1 MNKGLKRN
9 LFIPATIAFS
19 LILSPLSAFAST
31 PTYKS
36 QKVII
41 TFKNSVDPATLK
53 SIKKYSGKINRQPKK
68 LNSISATV
76 PSTALNALKNSPS
89 VVSIEEDDVIKIEGQ
104 TEDWG
109 INQMNVPTAKN
120 LGYTG
125 KGVKIAVLDTG
136 ISPHDDLVISGGT
149 SISSY
154 TSSYYDD
161 NGHGTHVAGIIGAKD
176 NSIGTVG
183 AAPDASIYAV
193 KVLGANGSG
202 LTSDI
207 IFGIDWAIANKM
219 NIINLSLGTQQDSL
233 ALKEAINK
241 ATNNGIIVIA
251 AAGNDGNATGTGDT
265 VDYPAKYDNV
275 IAVGATDSSN
285 KKASFSSAGPAVTVS
300 APGVSILSTLNNG
313 SYGYK
318 QGTSMATPY
327 VSGIVALYKEAYPNY
342 NAVQIQQLVESNAI
356 DLGVKGKDSLFGYGL
371 VQAPQSKGSLET
383 PKTPVAP
390 SNFVSSEVLTKSLT
404 LSWSSVSNATSY
416 ELKRNGTT
424 VYSGK
429 ETSFT
434 DKNLAQGTTYNYS
447 LIAKNIAGNSAPV
460 SLSIKTKVPS
470 LTTPS
475 GLKVD
480 STSNTI
486 NIVWNK
492 VTNASNYI
500 LKRNGTTVYSGA
512 NPTFTDVNLTPGIN
526 YSYELTAIGSTG
538 ISATALFQ
546 KMTTPVTPGNVA
558 ETHGTT
564 TAKLSWS
571 PAQGASF
578 YRIKNAKTGVQV
590 FQGSTTSLSLA
601 NLPAGYDFSFAVY
614 AGNNGGVSS
623 PETVSFKTTPAA
635 PTSSPLVA
643 AKPTQNSVT
652 LSWKFIYNA
661 SSYELKRNGTT
672 IYEGNALSFL
682 DNGLLPGGKY
692 TYTLTAKNDIG
703 TSPVSTVIVNTI
715 PSVPGNLT
723 ASSTTNSVSLKWEQV
738 SGATYYTVKRNGAV
752 IYKGPS
758 TTTTNTGL
766 LSGVEYKYTVA
777 AGNTSGLSADSSITG
792 TKTIPTAPTSPA
804 ITKNVISKNSAT
816 LYWNSIYNAKT
827 YSLKRNGQVI
837 YTGSNL
843 SFTDTGLVAG
853 QSYTYSVVASN
864 EIGTSSEKISV
875 LSTLPNP
882 PVATKI
888 TGTSVTQSSAT
899 LTWES
904 VSGASSYA
912 VLLNGKTIYKGSA
925 TKYTITALKPNTTY
939 TVSIYASNTSGSST
953 SVTKYITTSK

>member
-1 MNKGLKRN
+1 MNKGLKRSF
-9 LFIPATIAFS
+9 LVPATIAFT
-19 LILSPLSAFAST
+19 LVLSPLSAFAST

-41 TFKNSVDPATLK
+41 TFKNNVDPSVLK
-53 SIKKYSGKINRQPKK
+53 SIKKYSGKVNKQPKK
-68 LNSISATV
+68 LNSISATL
-76 PSTALNALKNSPS
+76 PSTALNAIKKLPS
-89 VVSIEEDDVIKIEGQ
+89 VVSIEEDDVVKVEEQ
-104 TEDWG
+104 TVDWG

-136 ISPHDDLVISGGT
+136 ISPHEDLVVSGGT

-154 TSSYYDD
+154 TTSYYDD

-241 ATNNGIIVIA
+241 ATNSGIIVVA

-275 IAVGATDSSN
+275 VAVGATDSAN
-285 KKASFSSAGPAVTVS
+285 KKAAFSSAGPAVDVS

-342 NAVQIQQLVESNAI
+342 NASQIQQLLESNTI
-356 DLGVKGKDSLFGYGL
+356 DLGIKGRDNLFGFGL

-383 PKTPVAP
+383 PKTPASS
-390 SNFVSSEVLTKSLT
+390 SNFISSELFTKSLT
-404 LSWSSVSNATSY
+404 LSWSSVNNATSY
-416 ELKRNGTT
+416 ELKRNGVT
-424 VYSGK
+424 VYTGK
-429 ETSFT
+429 DTSFT
-434 DKNLAQGTTYNYS
+434 DKNLVQGTTYNYS
-447 LIAKNIAGNSAPV
+447 LIAKNIAGNSNPAY
-460 SLSIKTKVPS
+460 LTIKTKVPV

-480 STSNTI
+480 STSDTI
-486 NIVWNK
+486 NITWNK
-492 VTNASNYI
+492 VTGASNYL
-500 LKRNGTTVYSGA
+500 LKRNGVTIYDGS
-512 NPTFTDVNLTPGIN
+512 NPTYKDINLTPGTN
-526 YSYELTAIGSTG
+526 YLYELTAISSAG
-538 ISATALFQ
+538 ISATSSFQ
-546 KMTTPVTPGNVA
+546 KMTTPLTPENVS

-564 TAKLSWS
+564 TAKLSWNPS
-571 PAQGASF
+571 KGATY

-590 FQGSTTSLSLA
+590 FQGAATSLNLA
-601 NLPAGYDFSFAVY
+601 NLQSGYDFSFAVY
-614 AGNNGGVSS
+614 AGNNGGLSN
-623 PETVSFKTTPAA
+623 PETVSFKTIPSA
-635 PTSSPLVA
+635 PGSSPIVA
-643 AKPTQNSVT
+643 GKPTQTSVS
-652 LSWKFIYNA
+652 LSWKSIYNA

-672 IYEGNALSFL
+672 VYEGNALTFQDKDLS
-682 DNGLLPGGKY
+682 PGGKY
-692 TYTLTAKNDIG
+692 TYTLTVKNDIG
-703 TSPVSTVIVNTI
+703 TSPISTVTVNTI
-715 PSVPGNLT
+715 PSIPSNLT
-723 ASSTTNSVSLKWEQV
+723 TVPNTNSVSLKWEPV

-752 IYKGPS
+752 IYKGLS
-758 TTTTNTGL
+758 TATTNTGL
-766 LSGVEYKYTVA
+766 LSGVEYKYTVS
-777 AGNTSGLSADSSITG
+777 AGNTSGSSTDSAVIV
-792 TKTIPTAPTSPA
+792 TKTIPTAPASPS
-804 ITKNVISKNSAT
+804 ITKKVVSKNSAT
-816 LYWNSIYNAKT
+816 IYWGSIYNAKT
-827 YSLKRNGQVI
+827 YSLKRNGQII

-843 SFTDTGLVAG
+843 SFTDTGLIAG
-853 QSYTYSVVASN
+853 QSYTYSVIASN
-864 EIGTSSEKISV
+864 EVGTSSEKIST

-899 LTWES
+899 LTWEA
-904 VSGASSYA
+904 VTGASYYT
-912 VLLNGKTIYKGSA
+912 VQLNGKTVYKGSA
-925 TKYTITALKPNTTY
+925 TKYTIAALKANTSY
-939 TVSIYASNTSGSST
+939 TVSVYAGNISGLSSPI
-953 SVTKYITTSK
+953 TKNITTAK